1 MQEKIQQKEEILDK
15 NGSLLALII
24 NTNLTNLKKEFHT
37 KNDQNFQVGTFNL
50 SKGESLDRHVHL
62 ENTRNINRTS
72 EVLIILEGVLEVE
85 IFDSFKNFINTK
97 VLTKGYLI
105 LFLKGGHSFKVNQD
119 CKFIEVK
126 QGPYSEGLDKE
137 KF

>member
-72 EVLIILEGVLEVE
+72 EVLIILEGELEVE

>member
-1 MQEKIQQKEEILDK
+1 MQKKLQQKEEILDE
-15 NGSLLALII
+15 NGDRLALIV
-24 NTNLTNLKKEFHT
+24 NTNLTDLKKELHT
-37 KNDQNFQVGTFNL
+37 KNDENFQVGTFNL
-50 SKGESLDRHVHL
+50 SEGESLDRHVHL
-62 ENTRNINRTS
+62 ENTRNINSTS
-72 EVLIILEGVLEVE
+72 EALIILEGELEVE
-85 IFDSFKNFINTK
+85 IFDSFKNFINTR

>member
-1 MQEKIQQKEEILDK
+1 MQKKLQQKEEILDE
-15 NGSLLALII
+15 NGDRLALIV
-24 NTNLTNLKKEFHT
+24 NTNLTDLKKEFHT
-37 KNDQNFQVGTFNL
+37 KNDENFQVGTFNL
-50 SKGESLDRHVHL
+50 SEGESLDRHVHL
-62 ENTRNINRTS
+62 ENTRNINSTS
-72 EVLIILEGVLEVE
+72 EALIILEGELEVE
-85 IFDSFKNFINTK
+85 IFDSFKNFINTR

>member
-1 MQEKIQQKEEILDK
+1 MQEKLQQTEEILDK
-15 NGSLLALII
+15 NGNRLALIV

-37 KNDQNFQVGTFNL
+37 KNDENFQVGTFNL
-50 SKGESLDRHVHL
+50 PEGESLDRHVHL
-62 ENTRNINRTS
+62 ENIRNINSTS
-72 EVLIILEGVLEVE
+72 EVLIILEGELEVE
-85 IFDSFKNFINTK
+85 IFDNFKNFVYSK
-97 VLTKGYLI
+97 VLTKGFLI
-105 LFLKGGHSFKVNQD
+105 LFLKGGHSFKVNQN